1 MPERYSSTETPRQP
15 RGRTHPV
22 FEDSSGQRARRV
34 RLAAVAVLVII
45 GFTGTAALASIATSP
60 RTPRP
65 MGEMQAQAQPEQ
77 PPPFPIKVLDASL
90 IWPPK
95 PCEKLRGVVYAD
107 QDRNGARQP
116 EEDGVQGLAVSA
128 FDAEGT
134 SIGEATSDENGEW
147 ALELTA
153 ATLVRV
159 ELTSPNRSMLPGP
172 RGVDTAPFTS
182 TPSAP
187 NCRVDVGIVW
197 HGEQPTQS
205 HPATEVGDRVWA
217 DLDCDGLQDLHEPG
231 LARVPVELRDAADE
245 LVAWTVTNSA
255 GEYRFGGLGGGQR
268 YQIMATMVKRGYDPS
283 PTRVDLAM
291 APADGPAD
299 DVAVRPR
306 QSIDSDGVPTV
317 VGTAIAEVVTDPSG
331 ASDHSIDFG
340 WVPTTSGA
348 SEGCP
353 RTIPTAIPNSTG
365 MAALVTPLLHRA
377 RRATRAAVRW
387 RRGSPA
393 TEPSQPSRRNRCVA
407 LLCASLWRAAPGLLR
422 PGHERAHPARSLGL
436 VRRQPVGEHR
446 GPPTRHR
453 QGDRDHPHER

>member
-1 MPERYSSTETPRQP
+1 M
-15 RGRTHPV
+15 
-22 FEDSSGQRARRV
+22 
-34 RLAAVAVLVII
+34 RLAALPVLVLI

-65 MGEMQAQAQPEQ
+65 MGEIQARAQPEQ
-77 PPPFPIKVLDASL
+77 PLPFPIKVLDASL

-95 PCEKLRGVVYAD
+95 PCEILQGFVYAD

-116 EEDGVQGLAVSA
+116 EEDGVQGLAASA

-134 SIGEATSDENGEW
+134 SIGEATSDGNGEW

-153 ATLVRV
+153 ATLVRI
-159 ELTSPNRSMLPGP
+159 ELTSPNRSMMPGP

-217 DLDCDGLQDLHEPG
+217 DLDCDGLQDLNEPG
-231 LARVPVELRDAADE
+231 LGRVQVELRDATEE

-255 GEYRFGGLGGGQR
+255 GEYRFGGLVGGQR
-268 YQIMATMVKRGYDPS
+268 YQIVATMVESGYDPS

-291 APADGPAD
+291 APPDGPAD
-299 DVAVRPR
+299 GAAARAR
-306 QSIDSDGVPTV
+306 QRIDSDGLPTV

-340 WVPTTSGA
+340 WVPATSGA
-348 SEGCP
+348 SEGCS
-353 RTIPTAIPNSTG
+353 RSIPTAIPG
-365 MAALVTPLLHRA
+365 
-377 RRATRAAVRW
+377 
-387 RRGSPA
+387 A
-393 TEPSQPSRRNRCVA
+393 TEMAESTAGSSPHSPSQAGSGTVA
-407 LLCASLWRAAPGLLR
+407 AWSASN
-422 PGHERAHPARSLGL
+422 
-436 VRRQPVGEHR
+436 
-446 GPPTRHR
+446 
-453 QGDRDHPHER
+453 